1 MYPFN
6 AGVSDLFLARCVCD
20 LDTVCLLVYPRRVQT
35 DRCILMAPKVD
46 ILVEVRVHQFDT

>member
-35 DRCILMAPKVD
+35 DRCILMAPEVD